1 MAFAP
6 AEVAVTTTATLLF
19 TGATAKDLYVR
30 VPKGSATLFVGTAG
44 VTPAT
49 GYPVLGEL
57 HLASLVVGDDLYGVT
72 DAAAGSVKAR
82 ILVRT

>member
-6 AEVAVTTTATLLF
+6 AEVVVTTTATLLF

-30 VPKGSATLFVGTAG
+30 TAKNGPALYVGGAG
-44 VTPAT
+44 VTVAT

-57 HLASLVVGDDLYGVT
+57 HLTSTAVGDDLYGVT
-72 DAAAGSVKAR
+72 DAAGGLKAR